1 MPLSR
6 HPLRLLARSTLLVA
20 LGADALAE
28 EPRAPAA
35 EQAAPALRTAVPA
48 RSESMTSD
56 LRRAIPGD
64 QQVLLKSG
72 KERVLALWH
81 PANHHAP
88 KGVVILLPGDG
99 ESADWP
105 RAIGPLRRGLP
116 DHGWHTLSLTL
127 PDPERPIR
135 VIDET
140 PVVEEQPDEAE
151 APPDDAPDEPQAE
164 PPAEDSAAIET
175 PYLPEQAAAEPE
187 EPEEPASEESQP
199 APSTEEVEEEF
210 EVLDLAGRIDQRID
224 AALELARSRQAVTIV
239 LLGHGSGAYWAARH
253 IQQQQPGDVSHL
265 LAIQPR
271 QPADAELSLER
282 LLPELGIATG
292 DFYYKDSQAA
302 SVQVRQRLNAARR
315 LAHQDYSQTSLQPLA
330 ADRQAEQ
337 QQLLRRVRGW
347 LDRQH

>member
-6 HPLRLLARSTLLVA
+6 HPLRLLTRGALLVA
-20 LGADALAE
+20 LGTNAFAE

-48 RSESMTSD
+48 RSESMTRD

-151 APPDDAPDEPQAE
+151 AAPPDDTPDEPEAE
-164 PPAEDSAAIET
+164 PPTEDSAAIET

-187 EPEEPASEESQP
+187 ESEEPASDEP
-199 APSTEEVEEEF
+199 APAAEEIEEEP
-210 EVLDLAGRIDQRID
+210 EVFDLAGRIDQRID

-239 LLGHGSGAYWAARH
+239 LLGHGSGAYWAARY
-253 IQQQQPGDVSHL
+253 IQLQQPGDVSHL

-271 QPADAELSLER
+271 QPADAELALER

-292 DFYYKDSQAA
+292 DFYYKDSPGASAQA
-302 SVQVRQRLNAARR
+302 RQRLNASRR
-315 LAHQDYSQTSLQPLA
+315 LAHPDYSQTGLQPLA

-347 LDRQH
+347 LDRPH

>member
-1 MPLSR
+1 MPLSC
-6 HPLRLLARSTLLVA
+6 HPLRLLTRSVLLAA
-20 LGADALAE
+20 LATNALAE
-28 EPRAPAA
+28 EPPAPAA
-35 EQAAPALRTAVPA
+35 EQAAPAPRTAVPA

-140 PVVEEQPDEAE
+140 PAVEDQPDEAE
-151 APPDDAPDEPQAE
+151 AAPPEDAPDELQAE
-164 PPAEDSAAIET
+164 PSADDSGAIET

-187 EPEEPASEESQP
+187 EPASDEPAPAAEESEEEP
-199 APSTEEVEEEF
+199 EVF
-210 EVLDLAGRIDQRID
+210 DLAGRIDQRID

-239 LLGHGSGAYWAARH
+239 LLGHGSGAYWAARY
-253 IQQQQPGDVSHL
+253 IQLQQPGDVSHL

-271 QPADAELSLER
+271 QPADAELALEH

-292 DFYYKDSQAA
+292 DFYYKDSPAA
-302 SVQVRQRLNAARR
+302 SAQARQRLNASRR
-315 LAHQDYSQTSLQPLA
+315 LAHPDYSQTGLQPLA
-330 ADRQAEQ
+330 ADRQGEQ

-347 LDRQH
+347 LDRQY